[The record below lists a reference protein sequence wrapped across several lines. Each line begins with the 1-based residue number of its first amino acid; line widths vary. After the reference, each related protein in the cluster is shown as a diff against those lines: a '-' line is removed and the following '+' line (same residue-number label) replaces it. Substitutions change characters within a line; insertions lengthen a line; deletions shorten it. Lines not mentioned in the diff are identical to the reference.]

1 MTLMPVTNIFAFG
14 SSWSNGGASRWMS
27 HRSLM
32 SVTSPSVTSSCSPIT
47 FHT

>member
-1 MTLMPVTNIFAFG
+1 MTLMPVSNICAFG

-27 HRSLM
+27 HRSSM
-32 SVTSPSVTSSCSPIT
+32 FVTSTRSTSSGSPIT